1 MLPKNSSVRLAT
13 LYFSLIGTPC
23 LALAQVPNVAVT
35 SDVVASAAPEPEA
48 PSAAPAASAEPT
60 KPPAAAAT
68 APESAAA
75 PVVSDKGKPPE
86 ADTPA
91 ESSEVKLSATFGK
104 GATIATAD
112 EKFSVNLRGRIQAQ
126 ALVSDE
132 DGAGGEVT
140 QFQIRRMRLVLQG
153 NLWGPELQYYIQLA
167 FSNRDMEPDLRS
179 PLRDA
184 YVTYAPFRDL
194 NVRFGQMKVPY
205 GRQRVTSSSA
215 LGMVDRSAVTTELN
229 LDRDVG
235 VQALSKNFLGVD
247 EKIGYSLGVF
257 GGDGRN
263 RVADNAGYLF
273 VGRLNFMPLGHFDDN
288 VETDSK
294 REKKARLAIGLGGAY
309 NQATNRPQSTIG
321 LPFEDPNVRF
331 SYAHLGVDFMFKYA
345 GFFATSEWMMRTA
358 DAESIDGVAGDGS
371 PTTFLSR
378 QAWGAFGQVGQMLTE
393 SLEVSA
399 RYGHLSPI
407 GTSAVTL
414 LNEIGGGLSYYFDH
428 HNLKLQSDYF
438 YFSGASDFSAGS
450 HQGRLQ
456 AQVFF

>member
-1 MLPKNSSVRLAT
+1 MLFKNPFVRFAASC
-13 LYFSLIGTPC
+13 FPVICASGV
-23 LALAQVPNVAVT
+23 AFGQVPNAAPAPEVPASSST
-35 SDVVASAAPEPEA
+35 EAAAPAPAAPPSEPTREPTPAASAPVIP
-48 PSAAPAASAEPT
+48 PAPAASEPG
-60 KPPAAAAT
+60 K
-68 APESAAA
+68 APEAA
-75 PVVSDKGKPPE
+75 K
-86 ADTPA
+86 PA
-91 ESSEVKLSATFGK
+91 ESGDVKLSAKFGK

-112 EKFSVNLRGRIQAQ
+112 EKFSLNLRGRIQVQ
-126 ALVSDE
+126 GLVSDE

-215 LGMVDRSAVTTELN
+215 LGMVDRSVVTSELN

-235 VQALSKNFLGVD
+235 VQALSKNFLGAD
-247 EKIGYSLGVF
+247 EKIGYSLGLF

-273 VGRLNFMPLGHFDDN
+273 VGRLNFMPFGHFDDL

-294 REKKARLAIGLGGAY
+294 REKKVRLAIGLGGAY

-331 SYAHLGVDFMFKYA
+331 SYAHLGVDLMFKYA

-358 DAESIDGVAGDGS
+358 DAESIDGVSADGA

-378 QAWGAFGQVGQMLTE
+378 QAWGAFGQVGQMLTD

-399 RYGHLSPI
+399 RYGHISPI

-414 LNEIGGGLSYYFDH
+414 LNELGGGVAYYFDH

-438 YFSGASDFSAGS
+438 YFSGASDLSAGS

-456 AQVFF
+456 AQIYF